1 MATDENRF
9 KSEKDRLHW
18 HRILGGIL
26 GSVPDDLLELYA
38 TKTLRAELESEDLLN
53 TKQAFQRRT
62 GYQADFNIDD
72 FILNQVRNAGADVE
86 AGPNRE
92 VFDASNALHALVE
105 QTPVDCESTELT
117 VLWREASALLALI
130 DAHPGLQDQVD
141 RAAWG
146 ISHRLSDG
154 SLPALIIHLAR
165 MACRTLSSCSS
176 FWSGLRPVG
185 TQRRRRRYHE
195 Y

>member
-26 GSVPDDLLELYA
+26 GSVPDDLLKLYA

-146 ISHRLSDG
+146 YFTQAVGRVASSPNYSPGTHGLPDVVVMLELLERLASSRYPAAKEAIS
-154 SLPALIIHLAR
+154 
-165 MACRTLSSCSS
+165 
-176 FWSGLRPVG
+176 
-185 TQRRRRRYHE
+185 
-195 Y
+195 